1 MTFLLCKT
9 KKMLK
14 LKTLGINFKSCYKVI
29 MLKKILSFL
38 LIISFFVPVSLA
50 EQEIRL
56 ENPDEHKINY
66 DEQVHTLKGSLFI
79 NDTEQAQIVVN
90 KQQQS
95 DVEDLENLWNA
106 TVDSNPLIKFC
117 LKKLAIPEEQRRIHS
132 SLMAKSVSALL
143 SGAAMLPSFMGMHY
157 SVQSA
162 SFAAAR
168 LANNWINRDNYKKLQ
183 DVPLTDTEAIELAA
197 LIEDLQDEIV
207 ITYYN
212 YKGALMRLKDC
223 RAQLLLYNKNYNE
236 ALKKNDSLEISVA
249 SAQWE
254 EQLVEEY
261 KIKQDVKKYHLMLER
276 LAGKET
282 TENLNVAQ
290 YSLKTQNVDLNDI
303 NFKKREKRS

>member
-1 MTFLLCKT
+1 MFRKIISSVL
-9 KKMLK
+9 
-14 LKTLGINFKSCYKVI
+14 IFNFFTQ
-29 MLKKILSFL
+29 LSF
-38 LIISFFVPVSLA
+38 A
-50 EQEIRL
+50 AQEIKL
-56 ENPDEHKINY
+56 ENVDEHKINY
-66 DEQVHTLKGSLFI
+66 GEQVQTLKGSLFI
-79 NDTEQAQIVVN
+79 NETEQAQIIVN

-207 ITYYN
+207 VTYYN

-249 SAQWE
+249 AAQWE

-261 KIKQDVKKYHLMLER
+261 RIKQDVKKYHLMLER

-290 YSLKTQNVDLNDI
+290 YNLKTQNIDLNDI
-303 NFKKREKRS
+303 NFKKREIPVNIEAFNDKK

>member
-1 MTFLLCKT
+1 MFRK
-9 KKMLK
+9 
-14 LKTLGINFKSCYKVI
+14 
-29 MLKKILSFL
+29 
-38 LIISFFVPVSLA
+38 IISSVLIFNFFTQLTFA
-50 EQEIRL
+50 AQEIKL
-56 ENPDEHKINY
+56 ENVDEHKINY
-66 DEQVHTLKGSLFI
+66 GEQVQTLKGSLFI
-79 NDTEQAQIVVN
+79 NETEQAQIIVN

-249 SAQWE
+249 AAQWE

-261 KIKQDVKKYHLMLER
+261 RIKQDVKKYHLMLER

-290 YSLKTQNVDLNDI
+290 YNLKTQNVDLNDI
-303 NFKKREKRS
+303 NFKKREIPVNIEAFNDKK

>member
-1 MTFLLCKT
+1 MFRK
-9 KKMLK
+9 
-14 LKTLGINFKSCYKVI
+14 
-29 MLKKILSFL
+29 
-38 LIISFFVPVSLA
+38 IISSVLIFNFFTQLTFA
-50 EQEIRL
+50 AQEIKL
-56 ENPDEHKINY
+56 ENVDEHKINY
-66 DEQVHTLKGSLFI
+66 GEQVQTLKGSLFI
-79 NDTEQAQIVVN
+79 NETEQAQIIVN

-249 SAQWE
+249 AAQWE

-261 KIKQDVKKYHLMLER
+261 RIKQDVKKYHLMLER

-290 YSLKTQNVDLNDI
+290 YNLKTQNVDLNDI
-303 NFKKREKRS
+303 NFKKREIPVNIEAFNEKK

>member
-1 MTFLLCKT
+1 MYKKLFSCLLV
-9 KKMLK
+9 
-14 LKTLGINFKSCYKVI
+14 FSC
-29 MLKKILSFL
+29 LT
-38 LIISFFVPVSLA
+38 SLTA
-50 EQEIRL
+50 LADEIKL
-56 ENPDEHKINY
+56 ENVQEHKINY
-66 DEQVHTLKGSLFI
+66 DEQVQTLKGSLFI
-79 NDTEQAQIVVN
+79 NDSEQAQIIVN
-90 KQQQS
+90 KQQDS

-117 LKKLAIPEEQRRIHS
+117 LKKLAIPEEQRRVHS

-157 SVQSA
+157 SIQSA

-223 RAQLLLYNKNYNE
+223 RSQLLLYNKNYNE

-249 SAQWE
+249 AAQWE

-290 YSLKTQNVDLNDI
+290 YNLKTQNVDLNDI
-303 NFKKREKRS
+303 NFKKREIPANIEAFNAK

>member
-1 MTFLLCKT
+1 MFRK
-9 KKMLK
+9 
-14 LKTLGINFKSCYKVI
+14 
-29 MLKKILSFL
+29 
-38 LIISFFVPVSLA
+38 IISSVLIFNFFTQLTFA
-50 EQEIRL
+50 AQEIKL
-56 ENPDEHKINY
+56 ENVDEHKINY
-66 DEQVHTLKGSLFI
+66 GEQVQTLKGSLFI
-79 NDTEQAQIVVN
+79 NETEQAQIIVN

-207 ITYYN
+207 VTYYN

-249 SAQWE
+249 AAQWE

-261 KIKQDVKKYHLMLER
+261 RIKQDVKKYHLMLER

-290 YSLKTQNVDLNDI
+290 YNLKTQNVDLNDI
-303 NFKKREKRS
+303 NFKKREIPVNIEAFNEKK

>member
-1 MTFLLCKT
+1 MFRK
-9 KKMLK
+9 
-14 LKTLGINFKSCYKVI
+14 
-29 MLKKILSFL
+29 
-38 LIISFFVPVSLA
+38 IISFVLIFNFFTQLSFA
-50 EQEIRL
+50 AQEIKL
-56 ENPDEHKINY
+56 ENVDEHKINY
-66 DEQVHTLKGSLFI
+66 GEQVQTLKGSLFI
-79 NDTEQAQIVVN
+79 NETEQAQIIVN

-207 ITYYN
+207 VTYYN

-249 SAQWE
+249 AAQWE

-261 KIKQDVKKYHLMLER
+261 RIKQDVKKYHLMLER

-290 YSLKTQNVDLNDI
+290 YNLKTQNIDLNDI
-303 NFKKREKRS
+303 NFKKREIPVNIEAFNDKK

>member
-1 MTFLLCKT
+1 MF
-9 KKMLK
+9 
-14 LKTLGINFKSCYKVI
+14 
-29 MLKKILSFL
+29 KKIISSV
-38 LIISFFVPVSLA
+38 LIFNFFTQLTFA
-50 EQEIRL
+50 AQEIKL
-56 ENPDEHKINY
+56 ENVDEHKINY
-66 DEQVHTLKGSLFI
+66 GEQVQTLKGSLFI
-79 NDTEQAQIVVN
+79 NETEQAQIIVN

-249 SAQWE
+249 AAQWE

-261 KIKQDVKKYHLMLER
+261 RIKQDVKKYHLRLER

-290 YSLKTQNVDLNDI
+290 YNLKTQNVDLNDI
-303 NFKKREKRS
+303 NFKKREIPVNIEAFNDKK